1 MYYLY
6 GEEKYCQRNLKKG
19 WIVNMNQALIII
31 DYSYDFVADDGKL
44 TAGKPAQDV
53 EEHMVNAINAF
64 VDKKAPIFFMM
75 DIHKENDP
83 HHPETKL
90 FPPHN
95 IEGTAGRDLYGK
107 VGARYEEI
115 KSLDNVFLINKTRYS
130 SFAGTNLDLLLRE
143 RNIDTVVLGGVVT
156 DICVLHTAIGAY
168 NLGYNIQV
176 LENCVASFNAD
187 GHTVA
192 LDHMKNSLA
201 AEII

>member
-6 GEEKYCQRNLKKG
+6 GEGKYYQRNLKKG
-19 WIVNMNQALIII
+19 WNVSMNQALIII
-31 DYSYDFVADDGKL
+31 DYSYDFVEDDGKL

-53 EEHMVNAINAF
+53 EENMVNAINEF

-95 IEGTAGRDLYGK
+95 IEGSAGRDLYGK
-107 VGARYEEI
+107 VGERYEEI
-115 KSLDNVFLINKTRYS
+115 KSLDNVFFIDKTRYS

-168 NLGYNIQV
+168 NLGYHIQV
-176 LENCVASFNAD
+176 LENCVASFNPD

>member
-1 MYYLY
+1 
-6 GEEKYCQRNLKKG
+6 
-19 WIVNMNQALIII
+19 MNQALIII

-44 TAGKPAQDV
+44 TAGKPAQDIEGNILDAIDQFV
-53 EEHMVNAINAF
+53 EN
-64 VDKKAPIFFMM
+64 KQPIFFMM

-83 HHPETKL
+83 YHPETKL

-95 IEGTAGRDLYGK
+95 IEGSSGRDLYGK
-107 VGARYEEI
+107 VGERFEEI
-115 KSLDNVFLINKTRYS
+115 KHLDNVFFIDKTRYS

-168 NLGYNIQV
+168 NLGYDIHV
-176 LENCVASFNAD
+176 IEGCVASFNAD
-187 GHTVA
+187 AHTVA

-201 AEII
+201 AKII